1 MYYISVLIAVL
12 LISSA
17 VVIVHL
23 VESTL
28 ADRSLRRGWQVS
40 AGFLVVA
47 ALIQLYLCMVNPVSM
62 SSLVSTLIPLLLSV
76 VVLAYFILLK
86 KTINYLTEIN
96 TISGIVIRDPVSG
109 VFNRAYLEQRLDTEV
124 ARCHRYGSP
133 LAVVAVEI
141 VDYLLLND
149 EYGHQGSAIATSK
162 LAKRLT
168 TLLRE
173 TDVVASF
180 SVGRFV
186 LVLPDTPEGNLDG
199 LVDRLRGAINEMV
212 IIDGGGLEPSVKIN
226 VTFGT
231 SHCEL
236 STRDGRELLDKAFFS
251 ISGESPFDYVTE
263 PEFIQTGDTAAVN
276 GEFYNVSKQR
286 SENVA

>member
-1 MYYISVLIAVL
+1 MYFISVLIAVL
-12 LISSA
+12 LIGSA
-17 VVIVHL
+17 VAIVHL

-28 ADRSLRRGWQVS
+28 ADRRLRRGWQ
-40 AGFLVVA
+40 ATAAFLVIA
-47 ALIQLYLCMVNPVSM
+47 AFIELYLCIVNPVSM
-62 SSLVSTLIPLLLSV
+62 SSLVAMFIPLVLSV
-76 VVLAYFILLK
+76 AVLVYFILLK

-96 TISGIVIRDPVSG
+96 TISGIIVRDPVSG

-141 VDYLLLND
+141 VDFLLLND

-168 TLLRE
+168 VLLRE
-173 TDVVASF
+173 TDVVANF
-180 SVGRFV
+180 SAGQFV

-212 IIDGGGLEPSVKIN
+212 IIDGGGVEPSVKLN

-236 STRDGRELLDKAFFS
+236 STRDGRELIDKAFYS

-263 PEFIQTGDTAAVN
+263 PDFIQTGATAAVN
-276 GEFYNVSKQR
+276 GAFYNVSNQCG
-286 SENVA
+286 ENVA